1 MKLTKYMIGGLAALA
16 LVGCKD
22 KMRELNTNPDTIGT
36 TEPQYMFLAAMSDFD
51 NDSRGAVNVKW
62 AVGQNMQHFVYY
74 TGAGDGTY
82 CDDQAMKWSQPST
95 LGYYYGWYKSKGY
108 NMVSIMNYI
117 DQDMDEVEA
126 QRYQDL
132 KAICGIVKIYEAF
145 RIFQNYGAN
154 VYTQAFKA
162 ISDGITLP
170 EYDIFDNEM
179 YEALDDELAGYIAV
193 LEAPANEGTFD
204 LGVYDPIYG
213 YKLPDGEPVLGAPAT
228 RSNYEEQRTL
238 WKKFANS
245 YRLYMAWIMRNVD
258 GTRFEQVRSETLAS
272 GVFESAEDGAFTYL
286 NGPSAN
292 GGIHNCAEAA
302 QISTRYAVSDNFIWY
317 LKQLNDPRL
326 PLLARPNNMYEANE
340 ALQWIRKYYPCSLEF
355 RQVYNKE
362 TKTWSKESWNGIW
375 DFETDPM
382 LAYQG
387 QSANPYDANYNGPGV
402 FWGTRDFTL
411 SFYHPDYDAS
421 KTEAATEHNDNLG
434 PWTVTN
440 PNDPTDTY
448 VIGNP
453 DTSFSIRVCSAPQ
466 GRYFVRNGGS
476 QYGPVD
482 NGNSQNDADGTMD
495 NRSSIYMRQQIYTYP
510 EFCFMMAYLSLD
522 GVDTGKSAADWYNN
536 GVTAAMEELWGEAVR
551 CDIQVVSN
559 LEHTY
564 TDATWGTS
572 DINPVVKDVN
582 DNGLYTIVDKIAPYV
597 SNVSLSSFGDLE
609 SQKAAIVGQMWI
621 YSYTNPTKMWDWWRL
636 TGYPTITEVET
647 PADRPTNRLPYWVEP
662 HANAD
667 YEKVLE
673 FPRRGTLPQPE
684 PANNANYNAARD
696 ELLKQPNY
704 GTTYGDNSGRIYW
717 DTQGL

>member
-1 MKLTKYMIGGLAALA
+1 MKLTKYLIGGLAALA

-22 KMRELNTNPDTIGT
+22 KMRELNTNPDTIGN
-36 TEPQYMFLAAMSDFD
+36 TEPQYMFLSAMSDFD
-51 NDSRGAVNVKW
+51 NDSRGAVNQKW
-62 AVGQNMQHFVYY
+62 AAGTNMQYFVYY

-82 CDDQAMKWSQPST
+82 CDGQAQKWSSLPT

-108 NMVSIMNYI
+108 AMVSIMNYI
-117 DQDMDEVEA
+117 DQDMDEVAA
-126 QRYQDL
+126 QKYQDL

-154 VYTQAFKA
+154 VYSQAFKA

-170 EYDIFDNEM
+170 EYDIFNNET
-179 YEALDDELAGYIAV
+179 YEAMDDELAGYIAV
-193 LEAPANEGTFD
+193 LAQPNEGNYD

-213 YKLPDGEPVLGAPAT
+213 YMLPKGEPVLGAPAT
-228 RSNYEEQRTL
+228 RSNYEEQRTM
-238 WKKFANS
+238 WKKFGNS
-245 YRLYMAWIMRNVD
+245 YRLYMAWIMKNANPA
-258 GTRFEQVRSETLAS
+258 RFDKVLNETLAS
-272 GVFESAEDGAFTYL
+272 GVFENAADGAFTYL

-302 QISTRYAVSDNFIWY
+302 QISTRYAVSDNFISY
-317 LKQLNDPRL
+317 LKSLNDPRL

-362 TKTWSKESWNGIW
+362 TKTWSGESWNGIW

-387 QSANPYDANYNGPGV
+387 QSANPYDANFNGPDKL
-402 FWGTRDFTL
+402 WGTRDFEL
-411 SFYHPDYDAS
+411 RFYAPGYKPGD
-421 KTEAATEHNDNLG
+421 EEHNKTLF

-440 PNDPTDTY
+440 PNDPTDTWT
-448 VIGNP
+448 IKTRA

-495 NRSSIYMRQQIYTYP
+495 NRSNIYLRHPLYTYP

-522 GVDTGKSAADWYNN
+522 GVNTGKSADTWYEA
-536 GVTAAMEELWGEAVR
+536 GVTAAMEEIQGEAVR
-551 CDIQVVSN
+551 ADIQVVSN

-564 TDATWGTS
+564 TDETWGTS
-572 DINPVVKDVN
+572 VINPVVKGVN
-582 DNGLYTIVDKIAPYV
+582 DNGLYTIADKIAPYV
-597 SNVSLSSFGDLE
+597 SSVALSTFSDK
-609 SQKAAIVGQMWI
+609 KAAVVGQMWI
-621 YSYTNPTKMWDWWRL
+621 YSYMNPTKMWDWWRI
-636 TGYPTITEVET
+636 TGYPTIKHIES
-647 PADRPTNRLPYWVEP
+647 PADRPTDRLPYWMEP

-667 YEKVLE
+667 NEKVLQ
-673 FPRRGTLPQPE
+673 FPRRGALPQPE

-696 ELLKQPNY
+696 ELMKQANY
-704 GTTYGDNSGRIYW
+704 GSTYNDNTGRIYW